1 MQNSNAIVK
10 KIYCIVINGKVEAN
24 MPFSSPEYAKEY
36 ISLFSSKYRR
46 ENTIAVGF
54 MTVLKL
60 VIKVLLIGLIQ
71 FLQRKK
77 NVIKDIG

>member
-24 MPFSSPEYAKEY
+24 MPFNSPEYAKEY

-46 ENTIAVGF
+46 ENTIAIREIYRV
-54 MTVLKL
+54 TTD
-60 VIKVLLIGLIQ
+60 III
-71 FLQRKK
+71 REIYP
-77 NVIKDIG
+77 NVD

>member
-36 ISLFSSKYRR
+36 ISL
-46 ENTIAVGF
+46 
-54 MTVLKL
+54 
-60 VIKVLLIGLIQ
+60 
-71 FLQRKK
+71 
-77 NVIKDIG
+77 

>member
-46 ENTIAVGF
+46 
-54 MTVLKL
+54 
-60 VIKVLLIGLIQ
+60 
-71 FLQRKK
+71 
-77 NVIKDIG
+77 

>member
-36 ISLFSSKYRR
+36 ISLLVQNTAEKIRLLFAKYT
-46 ENTIAVGF
+46 E
-54 MTVLKL
+54 
-60 VIKVLLIGLIQ
+60 
-71 FLQRKK
+71 
-77 NVIKDIG
+77 

>member
-10 KIYCIVINGKVEAN
+10 KIYCIVINGKVEEN

-46 ENTIAVGF
+46 ENTIAIRE
-54 MTVLKL
+54 MYRITTD
-60 VIKVLLIGLIQ
+60 III
-71 FLQRKK
+71 REIYP
-77 NVIKDIG
+77 NVD

>member
-1 MQNSNAIVK
+1 MQNSNAIEK

-46 ENTIAVGF
+46 ENTIAIREIYRV
-54 MTVLKL
+54 TTD
-60 VIKVLLIGLIQ
+60 III
-71 FLQRKK
+71 REIYP
-77 NVIKDIG
+77 NVD